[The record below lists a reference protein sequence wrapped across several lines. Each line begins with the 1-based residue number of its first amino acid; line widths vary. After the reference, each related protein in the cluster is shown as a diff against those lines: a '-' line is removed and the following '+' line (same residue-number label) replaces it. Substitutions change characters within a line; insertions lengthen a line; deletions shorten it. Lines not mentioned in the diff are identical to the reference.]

1 MCRFEFIEAMLRIA
15 KVRFMN
21 SGETDKHEEALRIL
35 MNDFVFAN
43 YREESWADFRI
54 KKLWTL

>member
-1 MCRFEFIEAMLRIA
+1 MLRIA